1 MKSTTYILLSAL
13 LMVTTVTV
21 KADQKSERIKF
32 ERGRTSAV
40 VKGTVTNSEQ
50 ENVHEY
56 KLRVGKNQTII
67 VHLAST
73 EKAANFMLAM
83 PEGSIASDDRG
94 KHELKDWEGLI
105 PASGDVVIT
114 IYHKGKARSM
124 PYTLEITVR

>member
-1 MKSTTYILLSAL
+1 MKSLTCTLLSML
-13 LMVTTVTV
+13 LLATSITAN
-21 KADQKSERIKF
+21 ADQKSERIRF

-40 VKGTVTNSEQ
+40 VKNAVTNSEQ

-56 KLRVGKNQTII
+56 KLRVAKNQTII

-83 PEGSIASDDRG
+83 PEGSMASNGNG
-94 KHELKDWEGLI
+94 KSELRDWEGLI
-105 PASGDVVIT
+105 PASGDVVIS

-124 PYTLEITVR
+124 PYTLEVTVR

>member
-1 MKSTTYILLSAL
+1 MKFLTCTLLSAL
-13 LMVTTVTV
+13 LLATTITAN
-21 KADQKSERIKF
+21 ADQKSERIKF

-40 VKGTVTNSEQ
+40 VKSAVTNTEQ

-73 EKAANFMLAM
+73 EKAATFMLAM
-83 PEGSIASDDRG
+83 PEGSMASDSRG
-94 KHELKDWEGLI
+94 KNELKDWEGLI

>member
-73 EKAANFMLAM
+73 EKAATFMLAM
-83 PEGSIASDDRG
+83 PEGSTASDGRG
-94 KHELKDWEGLI
+94 KNELKDWEGLI
-105 PASGDVVIT
+105 PASGDVVVT

-124 PYTLEITVR
+124 PYTLEVTVR

>member
-83 PEGSIASDDRG
+83 PEGSMASDG
-94 KHELKDWEGLI
+94 KGKSELRDWEGLI
-105 PASGDVVIT
+105 PASGDVVIS

-124 PYTLEITVR
+124 PYTLEVTVR

>member
-1 MKSTTYILLSAL
+1 MRRTTVILMSILLLGGAI
-13 LMVTTVTV
+13 TAR
-21 KADQKSERIKF
+21 ADQKFERIKF

-40 VKGTVTNSEQ
+40 IKSAVTNSEQ

-56 KLRVGKNQTII
+56 KLRVGKNQKII

-73 EKAANFMLAM
+73 ERAANFMLSM
-83 PEGSIASDDRG
+83 PDGSSAEAGRG
-94 KHELKDWEGLI
+94 KYELKDWEGVI

-124 PYTLEITVR
+124 PYTLEVTVR

>member
-1 MKSTTYILLSAL
+1 MKSITCLLLSTVL
-13 LMVTTVTV
+13 LATAISA
-21 KADQKSERIKF
+21 KADQKFERIKF

-40 VKGTVTNSEQ
+40 VKGIVTNSEQ

-67 VHLAST
+67 VHLASA
-73 EKAANFMLAM
+73 EKAATFMLAM
-83 PEGSIASDDRG
+83 PDSSMASDSRQ

-114 IYHKGKARSM
+114 IYHKGKSRSM

>member
-1 MKSTTYILLSAL
+1 MKLMSCFLSAL
-13 LMVTTVTV
+13 LFATTMTV
-21 KADQKSERIKF
+21 KADQKSERIRF

-56 KLRVGKNQTII
+56 KLRVAKNQTII

-73 EKAANFMLAM
+73 EKAARFMLAM
-83 PEGSIASDDRG
+83 PEGSMASG
-94 KHELKDWEGLI
+94 SKGESELKDWEGVI

-114 IYHKGKARSM
+114 IYHRGKARSM
-124 PYTLEITVR
+124 PYTLEVTVR